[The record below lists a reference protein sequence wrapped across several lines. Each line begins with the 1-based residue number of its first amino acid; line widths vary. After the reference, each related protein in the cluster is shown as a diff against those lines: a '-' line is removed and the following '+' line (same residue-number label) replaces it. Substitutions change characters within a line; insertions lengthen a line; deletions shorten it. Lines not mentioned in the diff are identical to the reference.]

1 MEQVEYDTKEE
12 ETDTPETYN
21 VEETEEEKALPELYS
36 KRLILL
42 FSGFFSVLFGAVL
55 LLSNLKHLNEKKGR
69 LQVLIFALI
78 YVSGMIYTINSI
90 KSSVNFSVP
99 LNVLGGLILNEY
111 FWNRYIGK
119 DAEYEKK
126 SWVKPT
132 LISLGITVPIFI
144 LLMNLS

>member
-12 ETDTPETYN
+12 QTDTPEAYN
-21 VEETEEEKALPELYS
+21 DEETEEEKALPGLYS

-42 FSGFFSVLFGAVL
+42 FSGFFSILFGAVL
-55 LLSNLKHLNEKKGR
+55 LLSNLKQLNEKKGR

-132 LISLGITVPIFI
+132 LISLGITVPIF
-144 LLMNLS
+144 LLLLYLG